1 MIVSVTDG
9 FDKNNYI
16 DLYYVLLANKKE
28 DGTDIL
34 VDVDFAKFTIY
45 KGVEYH
51 KGLEQEQKRVF
62 NELKEEVENADKN
75 SSIASNIPSIDYI
88 YTVYVYGEYHVC
100 VKEEYGN
107 VTVYKKIDVASK
119 HVDDLPF
126 LTVTEVF
133 LLYNILYIWK
143 D

>member
-1 MIVSVTDG
+1 MNITKDWSRSRSA
-9 FDKNNYI
+9 F
-16 DLYYVLLANKKE
+16 
-28 DGTDIL
+28 
-34 VDVDFAKFTIY
+34 
-45 KGVEYH
+45 
-51 KGLEQEQKRVF
+51 F

-88 YTVYVYGEYHVC
+88 YTVYVDGEYHVY